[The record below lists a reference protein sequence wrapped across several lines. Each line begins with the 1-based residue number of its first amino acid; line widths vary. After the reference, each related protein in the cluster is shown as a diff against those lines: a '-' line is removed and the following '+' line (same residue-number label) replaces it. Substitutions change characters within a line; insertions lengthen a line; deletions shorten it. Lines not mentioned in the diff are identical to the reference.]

1 MERLVREFGTLDRV
15 AELGKTSPVYLSQI
29 RAASLDHR
37 GTVRAMGTLV
47 ARKLEEGCSKEVG
60 WMDTPSPAMLAAAG
74 PPYGQP
80 ADPYTALTPAQIAAG
95 MNVVSKA
102 VAAPPV
108 PSPPMPHGKVVAW
121 SEPSDLSD
129 EWVIVERRS
138 IKLSAGNG
146 TIVIEHEQL
155 PPLAFREEYLRSK
168 RVRNRSNLVVC
179 YAEGTSMEP
188 AFTDGD
194 VLLCDIGQTEVVDG
208 EVYALDYGGELRVK
222 RLRKR
227 FDGGLLI
234 QSDNAVKFPPE
245 ALDAAQALHIK
256 ILGRVLWRGGS
267 V

>member
-1 MERLVREFGTLDRV
+1 MDN
-15 AELGKTSPVYLSQI
+15 KSI
-29 RAASLDHR
+29 RAFRLEEAISSAGGIPQLASLCDLSEKYIR
-37 GTVRAMGTLV
+37 QIKSGYQGEKDRNPRKVGEEA
-47 ARKLEEGCSKEVG
+47 ARKIDLGLKKPLG
-60 WMDTPSPAMLAAAG
+60 WMDTPSAAMLAAESGAN
-74 PPYGQP
+74 P
-80 ADPYTALTPAQIAAG
+80 A
-95 MNVVSKA
+95 
-102 VAAPPV
+102 
-108 PSPPMPHGKVVAW
+108 PMPRGKVIPW
-121 SEPSDLSD
+121 SKPSDLSD

-146 TIVIEHEQL
+146 TIVIEHEHEQL
-155 PPLAFREEYLRSK
+155 PPLAFREEYLRSR
-168 RVRNRSNLVVC
+168 RVRNRANLVVC

-245 ALDAAQALHIK
+245 ALDAALALHIK